1 MPEQTT
7 TDPTAPQPDVP
18 TIDENAG
25 MGGSYVIENGVRTLV
40 ERTQPPPVEP
50 ATTGEGS

>member
-1 MPEQTT
+1 MPEQTNP
-7 TDPTAPQPDVP
+7 DPTAPQAGVP
-18 TIDENAG
+18 TTDEHAG
-25 MGGSYVIENGVRTLV
+25 MGGSYVIKNGVRTLV